1 MNRYKL
7 LFEYDGTDFNG
18 WQKQPAGRTVEG
30 EVEKGL
36 SQLFQQEVDIIGQGR
51 TDAGVHAKAQVA
63 HVDLPPLYSC
73 EKIVYAMQGL
83 LPEDIALYSVNRVD
97 KDFHARFDAVARRY
111 QYNVSLR
118 KSPLQ
123 RRYSWNITGP
133 TDINILHELADD
145 IKGTHDF
152 VNFCIPPV
160 DGYQTTICDVSE
172 SRWYESENKLVY
184 AIEGNRFLRHMVRR
198 LAGCMIHVAIG
209 RSEREV
215 FEKHLYGEESKKKAF
230 SAPARGLTLTKVLY

>member
-7 LFEYDGTDFNG
+7 LFEYDGTDFSG

-30 EVEKGL
+30 EIEKGL
-36 SQLFQQEVDIIGQGR
+36 SQLFQQELDIIGQGR

-63 HVDLPPLYSC
+63 HVDLPPVYSC
-73 EKIVYAMQGL
+73 EKIVHAMQGL
-83 LPEDIALYSVNRVD
+83 LPEDIALYSVIRVHN
-97 KDFHARFDAVARRY
+97 DFHARFDAVARRY

-123 RRYSWNITGP
+123 RRYSWHITGR
-133 TDINILHELADD
+133 TDINILHELAEG

-160 DGYQTTICDVSE
+160 DGYQTTICDISE
-172 SRWYESENKLVY
+172 SKWYEIENQLVY
-184 AIEGNRFLRHMVRR
+184 VIEGNRFLRHMVRR
-198 LAGCMIHVAIG
+198 LAGSMMHVAIG

-215 FEKHLYGEESKKKAF
+215 FNKHLYGGESKKKAF